1 MPIVDITRD
10 YTSQVGELEIAVR
23 EVKLKSAQTAYTGL
37 VYQVSSD
44 SMQGSYLDL
53 PGHIKETDDG
63 LTAAN
68 IPAEKLYRLPT
79 SVIRLERASGSGA
92 VSAADLERAYGG
104 SPDSPA
110 IIVNALGKLNPREVA
125 PRSVYLDLSAVKWLI
140 ASGCRLLVSDIYEST
155 ALEGVFL
162 HLFQAGIWTYCE
174 PVNLAQITPPAV
186 KLTVLFPKIAR
197 LTQIPCRGIVEW

>member
-10 YTSQVGELEIAVR
+10 YTSLAGELEVSVR

-37 VYQVSSD
+37 VYQFSSD

-68 IPAEKLYRLPT
+68 IPAKKLYRIPA
-79 SVIRLERASGSGA
+79 SVIRLERTSGSGA
-92 VSAADLERAYGG
+92 VSAADLERAAGG
-104 SPDSPA
+104 IPASAA
-110 IIVNALGKLNPREVA
+110 IIVNALGKLNPRDIAE
-125 PRSVYLDLSAVKWLI
+125 RSVYLEHSAVEWLI

-162 HLFQAGIWTYCE
+162 RLFQAGIWTYCE
-174 PVNLAQITPPAV
+174 PVNLAQIAAREV